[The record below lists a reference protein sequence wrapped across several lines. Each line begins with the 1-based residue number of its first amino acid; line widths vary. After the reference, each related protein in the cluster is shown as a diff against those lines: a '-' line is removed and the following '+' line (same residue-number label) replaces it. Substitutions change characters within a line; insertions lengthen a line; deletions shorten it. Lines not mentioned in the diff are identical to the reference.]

1 MGGEACGCGW
11 DAAPLPLRLPGMLQ
25 ESGGPGNSQLPAA
38 APTPDP
44 RPGPGPGPGSPSP
57 VAT

>member
-25 ESGGPGNSQLPAA
+25 ESSGPGNSQLPAA

-44 RPGPGPGPGSPSP
+44 RPGPGPGSPSP